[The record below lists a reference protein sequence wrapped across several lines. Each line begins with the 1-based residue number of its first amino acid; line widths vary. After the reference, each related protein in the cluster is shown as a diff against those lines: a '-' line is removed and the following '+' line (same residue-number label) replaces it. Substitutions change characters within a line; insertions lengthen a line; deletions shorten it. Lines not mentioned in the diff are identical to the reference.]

1 MNPRFFSLAFFS
13 LFLLS
18 LTGPSFAADPKSG
31 WQGEWEQ
38 TVKAAEKEGK
48 LSVYLSTSDDLE
60 KILKVFQQKF
70 PKIGVL
76 PVSGGLQVAVRI
88 LSERRAER
96 YIPDVV
102 VTGPGTPYYV
112 LYQGKALDPI
122 HAAFILPEVLDGS
135 KWWEGKHHYV
145 DEEGK
150 YVFVFNGPVSQGRI
164 YYNTRL
170 VKPAEFKS
178 YQDLLNPKWKG
189 KILSIDTRL
198 PGAARLGLRE
208 FYHMPELG
216 PKFLRRLFTEMEI
229 TFTRDSRQAADW
241 LSVGKFPL
249 CLFCGDARYAKDQ
262 GLPVDELRTSHW
274 PEAPTISPGGNST
287 MVLLNRAPHPNASK
301 VFINWFLSRE
311 GQTVFQQLMNRP
323 DTIFDSMRTDIPK
336 DPIPPENRRRPGVKY
351 VMMATAE
358 RADHAPVEKL
368 LREILKQ

>member
-1 MNPRFFSLAFFS
+1 MNFRVRPGLLSV
-13 LFLLS
+13 FLLS
-18 LTGPSFAADPKSG
+18 LAVPSFAADSRAAD
-31 WQGEWEQ
+31 WEQ
-38 TVKAAEKEGK
+38 TVKAAEREK

-60 KILKVFQQKF
+60 KVLKVFQQKF

-76 PVSGGLQVAVRI
+76 PVSGGLQVAQRI
-88 LSERRAER
+88 LAERRAQR
-96 YIPDVV
+96 YIPDLV
-102 VTGPGTPYYV
+102 VTGPGTPYYI

-122 HAAFILPEVLDGS
+122 HATFILPEVLDES

-150 YVFVFNGPVSQGRI
+150 YVFVFNGPISQGRI

-287 MVLLNRAPHPNASK
+287 MVLLNRAPHPNAAK

-336 DPIPPENRRRPGVKY
+336 DSIPPENRRRPGVKY

-368 LREILKQ
+368 LKEILKQ